1 MKKYLLLFV
10 LLLTACKSVQ
20 PDYVLNNDVFCD
32 GLFETN
38 QMVTCLDAGGKPVN
52 GLIHG
57 YFDDG
62 NKSAELTVENGIP
75 TGVVKL
81 YHSNKK
87 LKQETKWKNG
97 AKNGWHKVYHE
108 NGRLHIKVRFENNIP
123 QDTIVTYHPD
133 GKLRA
138 RSQLK
143 NGHMNGFAETYYPNG
158 KLLGEHNMLNDVRN
172 GLSYEYNEDGTL
184 YRILTY
190 KNGVPDG
197 AVKTYYKNGNLY
209 KQGTLKNGELDGELK
224 EYYEDGQLKSTSIF
238 VQGKLSGTP
247 VEYAPTDGTA
257 ANAPVVAPVKKE
269 SAKQTAP
276 KDEKKQTTPKSE
288 KKQTKQQDKKQS
300 DAKKTKS
307 IPTPDAKKYKVTA
320 RVLNVRAGPDKNKSV
335 IGKLKRGTIVRG
347 YPVNS
352 SWLKIQFK
360 GGAGYV
366 SRSYMQK
373 YSIWTAFDPSEIVAF
388 LVMGLLALGLVY
400 WISTSPGWAFVVIL
414 VLIIAIISDI
424 SEENGANLIWL
435 VPLTICLAILLILCN
450 GHYNRCKECGKWWAL
465 REVGRSCIDSS
476 PCTITEERHVRNSKG
491 NIIYSYNVDVP
502 GTEYT
507 DEIKCRCRYCRNVK
521 YRYKTSRYK
530 N

>member
-20 PDYVLNNDVFCD
+20 PDYVLNRDVFCD

-52 GLIHG
+52 GLIYG
-57 YFDDG
+57 YFEDG
-62 NKSAELTVENGIP
+62 EKSVELRVENGVP
-75 TGVVKL
+75 TDVVKF
-81 YHSNKK
+81 YYSNKK

-97 AKNGWHKVYHE
+97 ARNGWHKVYHE

-143 NGHMNGFAETYYPNG
+143 NGRMNGFAETYYPNG
-158 KLLGEHNMLNDVRN
+158 KLMGEHNMLNDVKN

-184 YRILTY
+184 YRILSY
-190 KNGVPDG
+190 KNGVADG
-197 AVKTYYKNGNLY
+197 AVKTYYKNGNLH
-209 KQGTLKNGELDGELK
+209 KQGTLKNGELHGELK
-224 EYYEDGQLKSTSIF
+224 EYYEDGQLKSTSVF
-238 VQGKLSGTP
+238 VKGQLDGVP
-247 VEYAPTDGTA
+247 AEFVPTDGELASALVA
-257 ANAPVVAPVKKE
+257 APDKKE
-269 SAKQTAP
+269 SAR
-276 KDEKKQTTPKSE
+276 QTTPNDE
-288 KKQTKQQDKKQS
+288 KKQTKQQNKKQS
-300 DAKKTKS
+300 DAQQSK
-307 IPTPDAKKYKVTA
+307 PNPAPDAEKYKVTA

-347 YPVNS
+347 YPANS

-366 SRSYMQK
+366 SHSYVQK
-373 YSIWTAFDPSEIVAF
+373 YSIWTAFDLSEIVAF
-388 LVMGLLALGLVY
+388 LVMGLLALGLIY
-400 WISTSPGWAFVVIL
+400 WISTYPGWAFVVIL

-435 VPLTICLAILLILCN
+435 VPLTICLAILFILCN
-450 GHYNRCKECGKWWAL
+450 GHYNRCPKCGQWWAL
-465 REVGRSCIDSS
+465 QEVGRSCIDSS

-491 NIIYSYNVDVP
+491 NVVYSYNVDVQ